1 VDQQLLRLVNKCA
14 NQWFYS
20 VIRWR
25 RERHDHCMQVT
36 WMKLRVMATRPK
48 PKRGKISETYRPREA
63 QQSLHAEAVQ
73 FLQNIVF

>member
-1 VDQQLLRLVNKCA
+1 
-14 NQWFYS
+14 
-20 VIRWR
+20 
-25 RERHDHCMQVT
+25 MQVT